1 MKILSARQLT
11 WSTGVLIWVN
21 ALPYLSRLPRG
32 LDWAAQYL
40 PDEGFLVPGLIFIH
54 TMFSLPAVPL
64 IWSLRKKEKPGV
76 IWALALGVVSVIT
89 WSTHKDWDLGADAQ
103 AATGL
108 VIFPL
113 IAMVAAYGVLAM
125 DRELRESLGIS
136 IRTWVDKQSTG
147 WNPGLSERIPGFRHL
162 PKALQFIVVYIL
174 VGIFLTLYMYLMA
187 A

>member
-1 MKILSARQLT
+1 MTTKSAGQLSWLI
-11 WSTGVLIWVN
+11 GVLIWVN

-32 LDWAAQYL
+32 LDWATQYL
-40 PDEGFLVPGLIFIH
+40 PDEGFLVPGLILIH
-54 TMFSLPAVPL
+54 AMFSLPAVPL
-64 IWSLRKKEKPGV
+64 NWSLRKKGKPGV

-89 WSTHKDWDLGADAQ
+89 WYTHKDWDLGADAQ

-113 IAMVAAYGVLAM
+113 FAMVAAYGVLGM
-125 DRELRESLGIS
+125 DRELRKLLGKS
-136 IRTWVDKQSTG
+136 IRTWVEKQSTG
-147 WNPGLSERIPGFRHL
+147 WNPGLSERIPGFRNL

-174 VGIFLTLYMYLMA
+174 VGIFFWLYIYLMA